1 EREPEWGPAGWGG
14 EGRRGGVPR
23 ARPVGGDAS
32 VDRIL
37 RAVVREL
44 RGRALEAGADGARL
58 RALAGRLWAE
68 RHGAA
73 AGADPQERL
82 F

>member
-1 EREPEWGPAGWGG
+1 
-14 EGRRGGVPR
+14 
-23 ARPVGGDAS
+23 
-32 VDRIL
+32 
-37 RAVVREL
+37 VREL